1 MSSRPALFIFTG
13 ATVPTGALIAAYR
26 EALLLRDKADVTLI
40 LTSKSKLVPEQY
52 PGARILYLPLARS
65 SRRLGALLLYPFA
78 LLRSGWALKRALEA
92 DGCERLQVN
101 DLYFLEG
108 AVARLLGYRGQI
120 ATWVRIDP
128 ASLGRLFGGICLWT
142 AKRVSSHVIA
152 VSEHIRRSIPA
163 EYGPRVLYEP
173 APDGVSARPQAIGQR
188 FVFISN
194 YIEGKGQ
201 DVAVEAFHRVCPDF
215 PAAKLHFFGGDMGLE
230 KNRVFLRDVRG
241 LAERGPG
248 APRIHFHDFVE
259 DTGPALDGAL
269 AALTL
274 SETESFSLTCQEA
287 SARGVA
293 VIATNCGGPAEIV
306 EDGKTGYLVP
316 VGDVDAVADRMRRLL
331 ADRELARGMGRRGER
346 LMRERFPADRFVGEL
361 TDIFRLPGGA
371 SSAKHG

>member
-1 MSSRPALFIFTG
+1 MSSMPALFILTG

-26 EALLLRDKADVTLI
+26 EAMLLRDKADVTLI
-40 LTSKSKLVPEQY
+40 LTSKSKLEREQF

-78 LLRSGWALKRALEA
+78 LIRSGWALKRALETG
-92 DGCERLQVN
+92 GCERLQVN

-128 ASLGRLFGGICLWT
+128 ASLGQLFGALCLWT
-142 AKRVSSHVIA
+142 AKTVSSDVIA

-163 EYGPRVLYEP
+163 EHEPRVVYEP
-173 APDGVSARPQAIGQR
+173 APDGVAAGSQAIGQR

-194 YIEGKGQ
+194 YIDGKGQ
-201 DVAVEAFHRVCPDF
+201 DVAVEAFHRICLDF
-215 PAAKLHFFGGDMGLE
+215 PAAELHFFGGDMGLE
-230 KNRVFLRDVRG
+230 KNRAYLRHVRR

-248 APRIHFHDFVE
+248 ASRIHFHGFIDE
-259 DTGPALDGAL
+259 TGPALDGAL

-274 SETESFSLTCQEA
+274 SKAESFSLTCQEA
-287 SARGVA
+287 SAHGVA

-306 EDGKTGYLVP
+306 EEGKTGYLVP
-316 VGDVDAVADRMRRLL
+316 VGDVDAVAERMRRLL
-331 ADRELARGMGRRGER
+331 ADPELARAMGRMGKQ
-346 LMRERFPADRFVGEL
+346 LMDERFPADRFVDAL
-361 TDIFRLPGGA
+361 AAIFRLPGGPT
-371 SSAKHG
+371 SAKRA